1 MGNIFDIFNLIE
13 KKTPREEPLPVS
25 ALVVGLGNPGKEYQ
39 KNRHNAGFLCAEIL
53 AEKYGATF
61 DKAKF
66 KSLCADVTA
75 NGRRFLLMKPQTYMN
90 NSGEAVRDAAAFY
103 KIAPENIIVLS
114 DDISL
119 DVGRQRI
126 RRKGSDGGHNGLK
139 SILYHLASDAFPRVK
154 IGVGQKPT
162 PEYDLAAW
170 VLGDIPVGQWGEF
183 EKSLKCSAEAVEEIL
198 AGRIEQAMNR
208 FNR

>member
-13 KKTPREEPLPVS
+13 KKAPQGEPLPVS

-53 AEKYGATF
+53 AEKYGASF

-90 NSGEAVRDAAAFY
+90 NSGEAVREAAAFY

-170 VLGDIPVGQWGEF
+170 VLGDIPAGQWAEF

-198 AGRIEQAMNR
+198 AGKIEQAMNR